1 VVKAIGIAGFIIA
14 CVALWLSLSAMNDS
28 RRALVLAE
36 WTAWKDFL
44 GVLSSGACKYL
55 NFRLDFLEL
64 TRLSPE

>member
-14 CVALWLSLSAMNDS
+14 CVALWPSLSAMNDS

-44 GVLSSGACKYL
+44 EFCQAVRAS
-55 NFRLDFLEL
+55 NFRVDFRL
-64 TRLSPE
+64 T